1 LQDATSILAAVTVR
15 RVGLPQE
22 TAPLHRTELGRVLVT
37 IDDLAALM
45 TLLTDDTPELHI
57 EFDGGYFT
65 EAEELRTLSDIEVR
79 SLRLQTPEV
88 QVVLNSSD
96 AFAVGERQE
105 AEDVYRLWARARK
118 TQLRPLP
125 IPLSDYIIILMPTV
139 LMLSF
144 VLRILS
150 QVDTVSLTAAYEL
163 YIYAGAVGASGP
175 VMSVGIWYIALARR
189 SSYAVV
195 IPLSIDEYRQ
205 NRLNQTYPRR
215 IWIVTIVSAIITVIS
230 VGVLIWSKVTSP

>member
-1 LQDATSILAAVTVR
+1 
-15 RVGLPQE
+15 
-22 TAPLHRTELGRVLVT
+22 
-37 IDDLAALM
+37 M

-57 EFDGGYFT
+57 EFDGGNFT

-125 IPLSDYIIILMPTV
+125 IPLSDYIVILTPMV

-144 VLRILS
+144 VLLILS
-150 QVDTVSLTAAYEL
+150 QVDKASFMAANGH
-163 YIYAGAVGASGP
+163 IFAGAVGALGL
-175 VMSVGIWYIALARR
+175 VVSVSLWYAVLARR

-215 IWIVTIVSAIITVIS
+215 IWIVAIVSAIITVIS

>member
-1 LQDATSILAAVTVR
+1 
-15 RVGLPQE
+15 
-22 TAPLHRTELGRVLVT
+22 
-37 IDDLAALM
+37 M

-79 SLRLQTPEV
+79 SLRLRTPEV
-88 QVVLNSSD
+88 QVALNSSD
-96 AFAVGERQE
+96 AFAVGERQA
-105 AEDVYRLWARARK
+105 AEDVYRLWARARQ
-118 TQLRPLP
+118 TQLRPPLA
-125 IPLSDYIIILMPTV
+125 IPLRYHIVALTPMV

-144 VLRILS
+144 VLLIFA
-150 QVDTVSLTAAYEL
+150 QVDKASLMAANGR
-163 YIYAGAVGASGP
+163 IFAGAVGAWGL
-175 VMSVGIWYIALARR
+175 VVSVSLWYAMLARR

-215 IWIVTIVSAIITVIS
+215 IWIVAIVSAIITVIS
-230 VGVLIWSKVTSP
+230 VGVLTWSKVTSP

>member
-1 LQDATSILAAVTVR
+1 MSFNTDPAAAWLNPNPNPRPFILLTCRLPESLQDATSILTAVTVR
-15 RVGLPQE
+15 RVGPPQE

-45 TLLTDDTPELHI
+45 TLLTDDTPELRI

-88 QVVLNSSD
+88 QVALNSSD

-105 AEDVYRLWARARK
+105 AEDVYRLWARARQ
-118 TQLRPLP
+118 TQLRPPLA
-125 IPLSDYIIILMPTV
+125 IPLSYHIVALTPMV

-144 VLRILS
+144 VLLIFA
-150 QVDTVSLTAAYEL
+150 QVDKASLMAANGH
-163 YIYAGAVGASGP
+163 IFAGAVGAWGL
-175 VMSVGIWYIALARR
+175 VVSVSLCLVRR
-189 SSYAVV
+189 VREEIFLCGRYS
-195 IPLSIDEYRQ
+195 
-205 NRLNQTYPRR
+205 
-215 IWIVTIVSAIITVIS
+215 TVY
-230 VGVLIWSKVTSP
+230 

>member
-1 LQDATSILAAVTVR
+1 MTVR
-15 RVGLPQE
+15 RVGPPQE

-57 EFDGGYFT
+57 EFDGGNFT
-65 EAEELRTLSDIEVR
+65 EAEELRTLSDIGVR
-79 SLRLQTPEV
+79 SLRLQTPKV
-88 QVVLNSSD
+88 QVFLNSSD

-118 TQLRPLP
+118 TQLRSLP
-125 IPLSDYIIILMPTV
+125 IPLSAYILTLMSTV
-139 LMLSF
+139 FMLSLA
-144 VLRILS
+144 VLIFAG
-150 QVDTVSLTAAYEL
+150 VDEASPMAAKGYTL
-163 YIYAGAVGASGP
+163 AGVVGAWSLVG
-175 VMSVGIWYIALARR
+175 SVSIWYAAFARG

-195 IPLSIDEYRQ
+195 IPLSLDEYRQ

-215 IWIVTIVSAIITVIS
+215 SLIVTIVLAIITAIS
-230 VGVLIWSKVTSP
+230 VGALIWSKVTSP